1 MFLLCP
7 QVVVKFQYE
16 DEALKHHFKYLKD
29 IGREAR
35 ENDCVGFPILEDPA
49 LRPERPLNGANR
61 IYQNE
66 IEYDSD

>member
-1 MFLLCP
+1 MLCP
-7 QVVVKFQYE
+7 KVVVKFQYE